1 MKDIERIDPSKRL
14 SPAVIHNGLAYL
26 TGQVAADATAGISG
40 QTEQVLAKIDRLLQK
55 CGTDKSRMLSAQV
68 WLADIADFDAM
79 NAVWEKWVEPCLPPA
94 RATVQACLARPE
106 LKVEIKVIAA
116 I

>member
-1 MKDIERIDPSKRL
+1 MNDIERIDPSKRL

-26 TGQVAADATAGISG
+26 TGQVAADGAADISTQTA
-40 QTEQVLAKIDRLLQK
+40 QVLAKIDQLLKK
-55 CGTDKSRMLSAQV
+55 CGTDRSRMLSAQV

-79 NAVWEKWVEPCLPPA
+79 NKVWEKWLESCMPPA
-94 RATVQACLARPE
+94 RATVEARLARPE
-106 LKVEIKVIAA
+106 LKVEIKVTAA